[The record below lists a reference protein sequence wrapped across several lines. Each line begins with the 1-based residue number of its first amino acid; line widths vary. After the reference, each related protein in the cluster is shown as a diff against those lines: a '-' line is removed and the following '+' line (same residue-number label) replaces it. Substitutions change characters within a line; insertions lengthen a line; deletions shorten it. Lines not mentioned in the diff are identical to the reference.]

1 MGIEHWIKIQ
11 TPEELFNFSSEE
23 KILITPNEDGLV
35 FVVEEGKYPVIHT
48 PNEEFTGSSVSV
60 ISQSEE
66 LRGLVDY
73 VQKLGTNRGKWRDRF
88 EPQLVEASMVS
99 IPKSEEWIEYGKERI
114 CS

>member
-1 MGIEHWIKIQ
+1 MK
-11 TPEELFNFSSEE
+11 T
-23 KILITPNEDGLV
+23 GLV
-35 FVVEEGKYPVIHT
+35 FVVEEGKYPIINT
-48 PNEEFTGSSVSV
+48 PNDEFTGSSVSV

-99 IPKSEEWIEYGKERI
+99 IPKSEEWIEYGKNVYARRCEGCHGITGDGNGPAATFMYKFRAKEF
-114 CS
+114 